1 MDSVDILLSIFCGVF
16 SSGVYKPNANAVR
29 AMLIPPT
36 IISLIQCAPAI
47 SLGITNTTTT
57 NNIHGVHLLRTKN
70 RQDFYVEY
78 NHLNRASPTMLI
90 GEAVR
95 LSSMYPDF
103 GLKDYSGDS
112 FPGDHAAVLTPN
124 KAKPIN
130 PTNLSLLS
138 KITPLA

>member
-1 MDSVDILLSIFCGVF
+1 
-16 SSGVYKPNANAVR
+16 
-29 AMLIPPT
+29 
-36 IISLIQCAPAI
+36 
-47 SLGITNTTTT
+47 
-57 NNIHGVHLLRTKN
+57 
-70 RQDFYVEY
+70 
-78 NHLNRASPTMLI
+78 MLI

-112 FPGDHAAVLTPN
+112 FPGDHAAVLRTNNITTPN